1 MSEPG
6 SDGISYRLCSHIC
19 DSTVSLN
26 FLNKSINCI
35 LAIKV

>member
-19 DSTVSLN
+19 DATVSLD
-26 FLNKSINCI
+26 FLNKSTICI
-35 LAIKV
+35 RAIKV